1 MAFSFRHLFATTRWV
16 PPFLFY
22 LFWLMIAVQSPVS
35 VYETSAFLFP
45 ALVPATSW
53 LTLIVGNLDD
63 TPHREL
69 LSAAIGGPV
78 RLHLTRNVAGL
89 ALSLGVGSVS
99 ILLAVINAGG
109 SDLQAIATGM
119 LTLAA
124 ASTIGVAF
132 ASLLQP
138 PINDQVG
145 IAVVVCLGALF
156 LLMVFP
162 VTQWSIRQLNDQLS
176 IGALVLG
183 GGGLALLLLAQLA
196 APPLI
201 RKKII

>member
-1 MAFSFRHLFATTRWV
+1 
-16 PPFLFY
+16 
-22 LFWLMIAVQSPVS
+22 
-35 VYETSAFLFP
+35 
-45 ALVPATSW
+45 
-53 LTLIVGNLDD
+53 
-63 TPHREL
+63 
-69 LSAAIGGPV
+69 
-78 RLHLTRNVAGL
+78 
-89 ALSLGVGSVS
+89 
-99 ILLAVINAGG
+99 
-109 SDLQAIATGM
+109 M